1 MDFNKFLKIGS
12 KLALFICNFRNIMT
26 IAAIV
31 VTDLN
36 NAIGKGNQL
45 LCHLPADLKFFKATT
60 MGAPIIMG
68 RKTYESIGRLL
79 PGRRNLVITRNSD
92 YKIEGAEIYHSLEA
106 AIKNCTEEKIFII
119 GGSELFKQSM
129 NITHEIYRTL
139 IDHKFESADS
149 FYPEIKITE
158 FEKQWEECH
167 HSDEK
172 NKYDYC
178 FQHWVRKLQ

>member
-1 MDFNKFLKIGS
+1 MI
-12 KLALFICNFRNIMT
+12 
-26 IAAIV
+26 IAAVV

-36 NAIGKGNQL
+36 NAIGKNNQL

-92 YKIEGAEIYHSLEA
+92 YRIEGAEIYHSLEA
-106 AIKNCTEEKIFII
+106 ALKNCPEEKVFLI
-119 GGSELFKQSM
+119 GGGELFKQAFHSLD
-129 NITHEIYRTL
+129 EIYRTL
-139 IDHKFESADS
+139 IDHKFEGADT
-149 FYPEIKITE
+149 FFPELKSSE
-158 FEKQWEECH
+158 FFKQWEECH

-172 NKYDYC
+172 NKFDYC
-178 FQHWVRKLQ
+178 FQHWVRHKI

>member
-1 MDFNKFLKIGS
+1 MDFNKFLKVGS
-12 KLALFICNFRNIMT
+12 DWEGFIRNFRIIMT

-36 NAIGKGNQL
+36 NAIGKDNQL

-92 YKIEGAEIYHSLEA
+92 YKLEGAEIYHSLET
-106 AIKNCTEEKIFII
+106 AIKNCSEEKIFII
-119 GGSELFKQSM
+119 GGSELFKQSINKM
-129 NITHEIYRTL
+129 DEIYRTL
-139 IDHKFESADS
+139 IDYKFDSADS
-149 FYPEIKITE
+149 FFPEIKSSE

-172 NKYDYC
+172 NKFDYC
-178 FQHWVRKLQ
+178 FQHWVRKS